1 MSDAGR
7 AALPDAAT
15 APPAQAA
22 RIAAARPLP
31 EGRFTGPMPWLVAIM
46 LFLIVLASALGIG
59 LSRAASGMGEA
70 IEGRLTIQVMQPDPI
85 RREAETNRAL
95 ARLPRLP
102 GVTRVER
109 IDDAALAELLEPWLG
124 RTASVGDL
132 PLPALIDV
140 DLAAGEDGDR
150 AAAVAQAIR
159 AVAPSARV
167 DDHAAALAPIA
178 GLIAA
183 LSWLAIAIVVLTTAA
198 TAFVVI
204 LATRSALDT
213 HAATIDVLH
222 LLGATDMQIA
232 RLFQR
237 RIAYDAL
244 WGAIAGAVPAI
255 AIILLLGGRV
265 SRMGSELAGSASL
278 GLMGWIALLL
288 LPPLAALLSREVTR
302 FTVLRVL
309 ARVP

>member
-1 MSDAGR
+1 MSEAGPTPLPGADSAP
-7 AALPDAAT
+7 AARP
-15 APPAQAA
+15 A

-95 ARLPRLP
+95 AELRRLA
-102 GVTRVER
+102 GITRVER
-109 IDDAALAELLEPWLG
+109 IDDAALAKLLEPWLG
-124 RTASVGDL
+124 GASSVGDL

-140 DLAAGEDGDR
+140 DLAAGDGAR
-150 AAAVAQAIR
+150 ADIVARAVQR
-159 AVAPSARV
+159 VAPSARV

-178 GLIAA
+178 GLIGS
-183 LSWLAIAIVVLTTAA
+183 LSWLAVAIVVLTTAA

-222 LLGATDMQIA
+222 LLGATDMQVA

-237 RIAYDAL
+237 RISYDAL
-244 WGAIAGAVPAI
+244 WGAVAGAVPAM

-265 SRMGSELAGSASL
+265 SRLGSELAGSASL
-278 GLMGWIALLL
+278 GLGWIVLLL
-288 LPPLAALLSREVTR
+288 LPPLAALLAREVTR

-309 ARVP
+309 SRVP